1 MKIGAVHCNP
11 KIAPHL
17 QHNDRTNSTSP
28 NIHKE
33 RSHLNQCSK
42 TAIQALKEIDQLYK
56 EAMEKQKGKKG
67 KKTPKER
74 SYHEFIYEINEN
86 TTMEQCEK
94 LTQQIAELTGFT
106 PIQVTIHKDEGHINE
121 QGEFMPHYH
130 AHAVFFTLDKNTG
143 KQLAR
148 QQASLNP
155 KNLSKIQDLAA
166 NTLQMQRGQKYF
178 NIEEYK
184 LSKQEKRPYKP
195 QAPKKIQ
202 NQDDFKRFANAKRE
216 AEAELKKEAH
226 KLTELGL
233 ELKNKE
239 KVIST
244 QEERLKTEKNAF
256 LKEKQEFESGHEQ
269 ALSNLKSIYRKQY
282 SLWKNIISFG
292 KHNQKVNENYNIAKN
307 ALLASKKEA
316 DKKLEQKNKELERKE
331 KELQESK
338 EQTRRELKRNEELQ
352 NQIFLLRKKTKE
364 QEQKL
369 KEAERE
375 ILKHI
380 DFNAEIEYLRRNSCY
395 NPNLSDMQ
403 QEAIDNEL
411 TRRIQANEKEQQR
424 SQPKGYTLYR

>member
-56 EAMEKQKGKKG
+56 EAMEKQKSKKG

-282 SLWKNIISFG
+282 NLWKNIISFG

-331 KELQESK
+331 RELQESK
-338 EQTRRELKRNEELQ
+338 EQTRLERQKNNELQLQINRLIEKNKELKQEL
-352 NQIFLLRKKTKE
+352 KK
-364 QEQKL
+364 
-369 KEAERE
+369 AEKE

-380 DFNAEIEYLRRNSCY
+380 DFNAEVEYLRRNSDY
-395 NPNLSDMQ
+395 NPKLSDIQ
-403 QEAIDNEL
+403 QQAINNEL

>member
-42 TAIQALKEIDQLYK
+42 TAIQALREIDQLYK

-244 QEERLKTEKNAF
+244 YEKELKTKKNAF
-256 LKEKQEFESGHEQ
+256 LKEKQELESGHEQ
-269 ALSNLKSIYRKQY
+269 ALTNLKSTYKRQY
-282 SLWKNIISFG
+282 SVFKNIFTLG
-292 KHNQKVNENYNIAKN
+292 KHNQKVDENYNIAKN

-331 KELQESK
+331 RELQESK
-338 EQTRRELKRNEELQ
+338 EQTRLERQKNNELQLQINRLIEKNKELKQEL
-352 NQIFLLRKKTKE
+352 KK
-364 QEQKL
+364 
-369 KEAERE
+369 AEKE

-380 DFNAEIEYLRRNSCY
+380 DFNAEVEYLRRNSDY
-395 NPNLSDMQ
+395 NPKLSDIQ
-403 QEAIDNEL
+403 QQAINNEL

>member
-307 ALLASKKEA
+307 TLLASKKEA
-316 DKKLEQKNKELERKE
+316 DKKLEQRNKELERKE

>member
-369 KEAERE
+369 KEGERE

>member
-155 KNLSKIQDLAA
+155 KNLSKTQDLAA

-369 KEAERE
+369 KEGERE

>member
-338 EQTRRELKRNEELQ
+338 EQTRR
-352 NQIFLLRKKTKE
+352 
-364 QEQKL
+364 
-369 KEAERE
+369 
-375 ILKHI
+375 
-380 DFNAEIEYLRRNSCY
+380 
-395 NPNLSDMQ
+395 
-403 QEAIDNEL
+403 
-411 TRRIQANEKEQQR
+411 IQANEKEQQR